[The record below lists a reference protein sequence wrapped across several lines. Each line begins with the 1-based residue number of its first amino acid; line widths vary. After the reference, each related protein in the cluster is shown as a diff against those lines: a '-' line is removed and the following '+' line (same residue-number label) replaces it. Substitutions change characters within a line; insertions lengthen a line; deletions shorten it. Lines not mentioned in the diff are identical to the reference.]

1 MINIKNQLSCKTRND
16 LKIYK
21 SFELKST
28 FIEICDPKKT
38 NHIIGYIY
46 KHPNMNINEFNNDS
60 LNELLDKL
68 SKENKTIFLLADF
81 NINFLN
87 FDIHPTSNEFLD
99 LISSHYFLLDIP
111 QRRSVTSNSKILI
124 DNIFTNM
131 AVPSIICGNLTAS
144 ILGNLSQFLV
154 ASDIFFNASYPKS
167 NSYEKDWSRFDQD
180 NFVLDYFS
188 INWDNLLLSSNKH

>member
-1 MINIKNQLSCKTRND
+1 
-16 LKIYK
+16 
-21 SFELKST
+21 
-28 FIEICDPKKT
+28 
-38 NHIIGYIY
+38 
-46 KHPNMNINEFNNDS
+46 MNINEFNNDS

-81 NINFLN
+81 KINFLN

-99 LISSHYFLLDIP
+99 LISSHCFLLDIP

-144 ILGNLSQFLV
+144 ILGKLSQFLV